1 MSVVDFEGGV
11 LRARW
16 RIAIAGACLAWGL
29 TAAVPVSHAAFPGEN
44 GKIAFVSN
52 RGGTFDIW
60 TIEPD
65 GTGLTRLTSTSQ
77 NNGGPR
83 WSADGRKIAFE
94 RDYYVN
100 NVLHQEAW
108 RMNADGSGQTFV
120 TVGTDPSWSP
130 DGNKIVFARRGND
143 TEGGGVFVNDG
154 VTETKVAPGT
164 WDSVVPEW
172 SADGQKIVYTN
183 RSKGGFGYIYTVNAD
198 GTGNTKV
205 TTTGTDYYGTWS
217 PAGNKIA
224 FQNPTF
230 SPLHIWTMNADGTGR
245 TQVGSTP
252 EGEASP
258 AWSPDGQKLVFES
271 QDSAGQAD
279 ILAMNADGTG
289 IAHVTNDSAFDSDP
303 DWQPV
308 PDGSYAR
315 PKGATPV
322 RASLVIAYRP
332 CAAANDAHGAPL
344 AFPSCNPPV
353 QASDHITIG
362 AESIGSLRADVVPG
376 NPATP
381 QNEADV
387 GLRVSITDVRD
398 KASLADYNG
407 QLQASLP
414 VRITDKDNPP
424 AVGGPNRSGTVS
436 DSSLPATMACA
447 PTADSAIGSAC
458 AVTTTVNSLMPGAVK
473 EGLRSI
479 WALDGVRVFDGG
491 ADGVASTTGDNT
503 LFETQ
508 GVFVP

>member
-1 MSVVDFEGGV
+1 VCA
-11 LRARW
+11 RART
-16 RIAIAGACLAWGL
+16 ALLGACVACCF
-29 TAAVPVSHAAFPGEN
+29 AAAAPVSHAAFPGEN

-52 RGGTFDIW
+52 RDGGPSDIW
-60 TIEPD
+60 TIEAD
-65 GTGLTRLTSTSQ
+65 GTGLTRLTSTAQ
-77 NNGGPR
+77 GNWGPR

-120 TVGTDPSWSP
+120 TVGTGPSWSP

-143 TEGGGVFVNDG
+143 SEGGGVFVNDG
-154 VTETKVAPGT
+154 VTETKIAPGG
-164 WDSVVPEW
+164 WDSVMPEW
-172 SADGQKIVYTN
+172 SPDGQKVVYTEAT
-183 RSKGGFGYIYTVNAD
+183 KGGSGYVYVVNAD
-198 GTGNTKV
+198 GTGNTQL
-205 TTTGTDYYGTWS
+205 TSTGNDYYGTWS
-217 PAGNKIA
+217 PDGTKIA
-224 FQNPTF
+224 FTNPTF
-230 SPLHIWTMNADGTGR
+230 GPHDVWAMNAN
-245 TQVGSTP
+245 GSARSQLTFTP
-252 EGEASP
+252 EDEYLP
-258 AWSPDGQKLVFES
+258 AWSPDGQKLAFGS
-271 QDSAGQAD
+271 QDGAGQND

-289 IAHVTNDSAFDSDP
+289 IAHVTNDSASDSDP
-303 DWQPV
+303 DWQPT
-308 PDGSYAR
+308 PDASYAR
-315 PKGATPV
+315 PKGATPM
-322 RASLVIAYRP
+322 RASLVVAYRP

-344 AFPSCNPPV
+344 AFPSCAPPV
-353 QASDHITIG
+353 QASDHLTIG

-387 GLRVSITDVRD
+387 QLRVSVTDVRD
-398 KASLADYNG
+398 KASLADYGG

-424 AVGGPNRSGTVS
+424 AVGGPNRSATVS
-436 DSSLPATMACA
+436 DTSLPATVPCA
-447 PTADSAIGSAC
+447 PTADAAIGSAC
-458 AVTTTVNSLMPGAVK
+458 TVTTTVNSLMPGAVK